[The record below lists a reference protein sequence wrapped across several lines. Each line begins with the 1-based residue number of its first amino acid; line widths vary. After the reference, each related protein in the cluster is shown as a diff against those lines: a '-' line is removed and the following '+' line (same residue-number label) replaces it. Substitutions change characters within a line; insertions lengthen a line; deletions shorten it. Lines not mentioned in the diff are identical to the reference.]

1 MTSKLKLILAS
12 KSKRRIQILNDLG
25 IIPDIILPANIDET
39 VMKGEIPSA
48 LSTRLANEKANFVY
62 QNKKNDMKDSLILS
76 ADTVVA
82 VGRRVIEKPISA
94 SEAYSAMKLLSGKN
108 HKVYTCICIIDADGN
123 YYKKLVE
130 TRVRFKNLSE
140 EEIKYY
146 IITNDWVDKAGGY
159 AIQGRAQ
166 SFIIKI
172 SGSYSSVVG
181 LPIYETINLLKGL
194 GYDVYRN

>member
-140 EEIKYY
+140 EEIKHY